1 MEHERIKQKDKEE
14 KDAQDQ
20 RNWRISF
27 YGDQAKL
34 LKAEADAV
42 NPQKVRREKYET
54 QLDRIRNEWE
64 DREQARTR
72 IQVEMPQK
80 SQFVGIAEDLGIFS
94 VEKNDSNELI
104 VEEFDSNDVH
114 LFDAPPHTAF
124 EQSDIERND
133 VMSSLKRQEE
143 LYDALQTEVIE
154 LKHAISRMMDTRDL
168 LEKEQHQINQEVLAI
183 EKDQLGPPRRMP
195 VADEIPS
202 THLWKQRSNI
212 TAQRLRDIDYTLEK
226 AQRRRNDMLEQSNN
240 VAKGIAILKEKLDEK
255 SAVVSEINNA
265 KGNLPMIIGR
275 NISKVPGMGES
286 FANPKEIM
294 NAITHKSKLVTYR
307 TDSETALQLHKDSNK
322 MEREIWLERLQEN
335 GTRSDLES
343 VISRITQIS
352 ERLQRSKVDS
362 MRLNIV
368 DSLKAFLVSGQRLH
382 AVRKKIVGLL
392 PWYKHHDF
400 MLSSGVTK
408 YVTNNVMGAITFE
421 NDDEEPDETFANG
434 ITLGPEKSGYCTGSI
449 ALPKDCLWTISVTIT
464 KQGTTE
470 EYLNIDDT
478 DFVSVK
484 IGPSIS
490 SLGTVGT
497 FFNKVNPATGTVL
510 YDVKYVFRGNS
521 FSFRFDFSSSSS
533 DPKKHLAVC
542 TGIYEEFEMP
552 DLEMVADPQN
562 FGKTRVLSSYV
573 KMIRL
578 EEANGKLRE
587 TRLLEELIA
596 VENSKALEW
605 DSQILTQYL
614 QRFSREYFLRILK
627 AEILLQQENQKIVAK
642 KKEEEAQQ
650 LRALLADANL
660 DREALIEQSKKKYMM
675 KKRAFQRRF
684 VDEANDLVGKRL
696 ILWDEAEN
704 KWRTIIVEECMIKW
718 IENGLIAKI
727 RHMIQEYD
735 DGHEKIGKPFEI
747 DISKYKYFHS
757 PIQELDPDAIAKM
770 KEKKGWMDT
779 IDQLRYDL
787 KKKVDMADKALEKY
801 KKKSLKDLEK
811 AKDRM
816 QTVFDDNIYDKAS
829 DIANFSA
836 AKKKIKS
843 MVPTVLLDMRKGLVV
858 IDEKKKRKDQAKEVA
873 RERFI
878 NEWIDER
885 RKDLQRKFR
894 EMDDEVND
902 DIEDKAALHQQHCHK
917 LQYTAEQEIMRYKN
931 MIRNQY
937 LIIRKVY
944 LEQAK
949 FPKEVFKKVTPISY
963 HCEHLRTKCWGDLYS
978 KGVKC
983 LVCGKELSNMHEEES
998 QRLGYGSGASRVLW
1012 EAVNRHRE
1020 DEENFRFRSNEELQL
1035 VEQERVRLEKER
1047 RIMQENEC
1055 FFYDYQDLKVIYE
1068 FDHRHAKD
1076 IKSHGIFRQG
1086 LQWTKEELENFEL
1099 KERIR
1104 QKDKLEA
1111 QGLPETLLE
1120 DFDPLGKVEDPPPT
1134 FRAADER
1141 RRAQY
1146 SDFLYGIGRLHNFRK
1161 KIFAYKMKR
1170 FDMLHERE
1178 VYSAVL
1184 DALHRESYVLEVQ
1197 LQDLEADL
1205 DKSSKL
1211 ISTFDSMQR
1220 LWQQASLITNQAKK
1234 DFMKSEM
1241 AKVGVWDDVKEAFD
1255 KSTFV
1260 HDEMKS
1266 LLKTKY
1272 LIESKKDKLL
1282 NIFNFKQSKYKEYL
1296 TAFEKK
1302 SDLLYALKYVMPGN
1316 MVMTKYGQV
1325 YVISYREKDDMVLVN
1340 LPFGK
1345 PLAKAYIFYKDI
1357 VEYERSLQ
1365 KAEEMVMGLEDEQM
1379 RQFLYEER
1387 VTIRREKR
1395 SMLKE
1400 EESQR
1405 KYYEFVDLNKNQK
1418 QEHFLEV
1425 NHAVQESYEI
1435 AGSRKYNQMQKKTVE
1450 NMIKK
1455 MIEDRKRRRR
1465 DYIGPESSRPKAMSF
1480 FEIRK
1485 QRKAIVAELKTQFVT
1500 RQAKEA
1506 EAVVDRR
1513 ILEVRSE
1520 WIQTYSFQE
1529 MIDSVVR
1536 DMIFEL
1542 CYEAYHEGKH
1552 AKGYAERKTGI
1563 FIPFPAYMQYN
1574 TYNLL
1579 SNQWQ
1584 HRKDE
1589 LKRKIEL
1596 NRGEVN
1602 KIIAAIEKE
1611 KQARAIRSGN
1621 TKSLSPPKEA
1631 ALLDYEVDEFG
1642 EKKLI
1647 SPEEIIRRKEVRRQ
1661 RKIEL
1666 SRQQRLCEEMRL
1678 EENRCRD
1685 FYRWE
1690 LKENL
1695 RERRLMKE
1703 EEKAATMI
1711 RKQEIR
1717 LRKEAEAALSNVGKN
1732 KGGTIGS
1739 GSIQLNAG
1747 VSSELLAKRDLALS
1761 YDRRRQEL
1769 KELTLERRRR
1779 AEDQRLMIIEDELSQ
1794 MLREIDKIERQ
1805 KKAFTA
1811 EFGEDEEEVDDAKED
1826 DDVVPGGVSSKVS
1839 KKKSE
1844 KISEKATKSDVD
1856 YVLSSIEMDLLLTK
1870 NPFPIPDWLD
1880 IPRGFNDWNLL
1891 TQNKYIKMRVMVRH
1905 KLQTIEKK
1913 AEKER
1918 KRLVKMEEKSYKEWD
1933 KRYRIL
1939 EQEAMESELAVM
1951 ESSEELKDIENKLK
1965 DFEENINKVTIFC
1978 REKGE
1983 EELKIRSELKKL
1995 TSVANQREEE
2005 YKDANEWLQLCMRR
2019 AKNRDKLKRKVVN
2032 QCKWIDTDSINGFHQ
2047 RFATELLRDR
2057 IYQTYFRNIVQSI
2070 MNRAEIIATERK
2082 IYLIQH
2088 DLSLN
2093 KVKLGN
2099 RAMGMN
2105 HVLREIRCDEFLR
2118 MKRSALNERFFPKN
2132 RKNILLQRF
2141 RGWQRF
2147 YLWNRGNKDAFKLK
2161 YEIIKRQLDIDRQ
2174 FKQQLVN
2181 KKSSN
2186 YSQSGNNELDS
2197 RSNPLYP
2204 TLMSRVR
2211 ERPVQCQHCFIF
2223 YIASQTH
2230 SLACA
2235 YHPAEY
2241 KMQCPASC
2249 PHPGLTPKC
2258 SAHRMRRYGCCNQ
2271 TSARA
2276 PGCSRRHHIPSSS
2289 DPVYDLIMEKIN
2301 KRDEEFLLKL
2311 DTEVEIARQEEWPRR
2326 AKEVKRSQLL
2336 ELEDELD
2343 AAREVAARYKDL
2355 KFI

>member
-1 MEHERIKQKDKEE
+1 
-14 KDAQDQ
+14 
-20 RNWRISF
+20 
-27 YGDQAKL
+27 
-34 LKAEADAV
+34 
-42 NPQKVRREKYET
+42 
-54 QLDRIRNEWE
+54 
-64 DREQARTR
+64 
-72 IQVEMPQK
+72 
-80 SQFVGIAEDLGIFS
+80 
-94 VEKNDSNELI
+94 
-104 VEEFDSNDVH
+104 
-114 LFDAPPHTAF
+114 
-124 EQSDIERND
+124 
-133 VMSSLKRQEE
+133 
-143 LYDALQTEVIE
+143 
-154 LKHAISRMMDTRDL
+154 
-168 LEKEQHQINQEVLAI
+168 
-183 EKDQLGPPRRMP
+183 
-195 VADEIPS
+195 
-202 THLWKQRSNI
+202 
-212 TAQRLRDIDYTLEK
+212 
-226 AQRRRNDMLEQSNN
+226 
-240 VAKGIAILKEKLDEK
+240 
-255 SAVVSEINNA
+255 
-265 KGNLPMIIGR
+265 
-275 NISKVPGMGES
+275 
-286 FANPKEIM
+286 
-294 NAITHKSKLVTYR
+294 
-307 TDSETALQLHKDSNK
+307 
-322 MEREIWLERLQEN
+322 
-335 GTRSDLES
+335 
-343 VISRITQIS
+343 
-352 ERLQRSKVDS
+352 
-362 MRLNIV
+362 
-368 DSLKAFLVSGQRLH
+368 
-382 AVRKKIVGLL
+382 
-392 PWYKHHDF
+392 
-400 MLSSGVTK
+400 
-408 YVTNNVMGAITFE
+408 
-421 NDDEEPDETFANG
+421 
-434 ITLGPEKSGYCTGSI
+434 
-449 ALPKDCLWTISVTIT
+449 
-464 KQGTTE
+464 
-470 EYLNIDDT
+470 
-478 DFVSVK
+478 
-484 IGPSIS
+484 
-490 SLGTVGT
+490 VGT
-497 FFNKVNPATGTVL
+497 YFNKVNPATGTVL
-510 YDVKYVFRGNS
+510 YDVRHVFRGNA

-552 DLEMVADPQN
+552 DLEAVADPQN

-596 VENSKALEW
+596 VESSAALEW

-627 AEILLQQENQKIVAK
+627 AEILLQQENQKAVAQ

-650 LRALLADANL
+650 LKALMADADLN
-660 DREALIEQSKKKYMM
+660 REAIIEQSKKKYMM

-696 ILWDEAEN
+696 ILWDETEN
-704 KWRTIIVEECMIKW
+704 KWRTIVVEECNIKW
-718 IENGLIAKI
+718 IESGLIAKI
-727 RHMIQEYD
+727 RHIIQEFD
-735 DGHEKIGKPFEI
+735 EGHEKIGKPFEI
-747 DISKYKYFHS
+747 ELAKYKYFHS
-757 PIQELDPDAIAKM
+757 PIQELDPDTVAKM
-770 KEKKGWMDT
+770 KEKKSWMDT

-787 KKKVDMADKALEKY
+787 KKKLDMADKALEKY
-801 KKKSLKDLEK
+801 KRKSLKDLEK
-811 AKDRM
+811 SKERI
-816 QTVFDDNIYDKAS
+816 QSTFDHNIYIKGNE
-829 DIANFSA
+829 IADYPA

-843 MVPTVLLDMRKGLVV
+843 MVPSVLLDMRKGVV
-858 IDEKKKRKDQAKEVA
+858 IIDEKKRRKDQAKDVA

-878 NEWIDER
+878 EEWVAER

-894 EMDDEVND
+894 GMDDEVYD
-902 DIEDKAALHQQHCHK
+902 DIEDKVALHQQHCHK
-917 LQYTAEQEIMRYKN
+917 LQYTAEQEILKYKN
-931 MIRNQY
+931 LIRNQY

-949 FPKEVFKKVTPISY
+949 FPKEVFKRVTPISY
-963 HCEHLRTKCWGDLYS
+963 QCEHLRTKCWGDLYS

-983 LVCGKELSNMHEEES
+983 LVCGKELSSLHEEES

-1012 EAVNRHRE
+1012 EAVSRHRE
-1020 DEENFRFRSNEELQL
+1020 DEENFRFKSNEELQL
-1035 VEQERVRLEKER
+1035 VEQERIRLEKER

-1076 IKSHGIFRQG
+1076 IKNHGIFRQG

-1099 KERIR
+1099 KEKIR
-1104 QKDKLEA
+1104 QKEKLEA

-1120 DFDPLGKVEDPPPT
+1120 DFDPLAKVEDPPPT

-1141 RRAQY
+1141 RKAQY
-1146 SDFLYGIGRLHNFRK
+1146 NDFLYGIGRLHNFRK

-1170 FDMLHERE
+1170 FDLLHDRD

-1184 DALHRESYVLEVQ
+1184 DSLHRESYVLEVQ

-1241 AKVGVWDDVKEAFD
+1241 AKVGVWDDVKELFD

-1272 LIESKKDKLL
+1272 LVESKKDKLL
-1282 NIFNFKQSKYKEYL
+1282 NIFEFKQTKYKEYL
-1296 TAFEKK
+1296 TTFEKK
-1302 SDLLYALKYVMPGN
+1302 NDLLYALKYVMPGN
-1316 MVMTKYGQV
+1316 MVMTKFGQV

-1345 PLAKAYIFYKDI
+1345 PLAKAYLYYKDI

-1365 KAEEMVMGLEDEQM
+1365 KAEEMVMGLEDEHM
-1379 RQFLYEER
+1379 KRFLHDER
-1387 VTIRREKR
+1387 TNTRRER
-1395 SMLKE
+1395 YQMQRE

-1405 KYYEFVDLNKNQK
+1405 KYYKFVDLNKNQK
-1418 QEHFLEV
+1418 QEHFDAV
-1425 NHAVQESYEI
+1425 NQAVQESYQI
-1435 AGSRKYNQMQKKTVE
+1435 TASRKYNKMQKKTVE
-1450 NMIKK
+1450 NLVKK
-1455 MIEDRKRRRR
+1455 MIDDRKRRRR
-1465 DYIGPESSRPKAMSF
+1465 DYIGPESNRPTNMSF

-1485 QRKAIVAELKTQFVT
+1485 QRKAIVGELKTQFVT
-1500 RQAKEA
+1500 RQAREA
-1506 EAVVDRR
+1506 EASVDRK

-1536 DMIFEL
+1536 EMIFDL
-1542 CYEAYHEGKH
+1542 CYEAYHEGRH
-1552 AKGYAERKTGI
+1552 AKAYAERKTGV
-1563 FIPFPAYMQYN
+1563 FIPFPAYMQYD

-1579 SNQWQ
+1579 ANQWQ

-1589 LKRKIEL
+1589 LKKKIEL

-1602 KIIAAIEKE
+1602 KIIASIEKE
-1611 KQARAIRSGN
+1611 KQAKALLQGGGLEVSQTPAVN
-1621 TKSLSPPKEA
+1621 KEEF
-1631 ALLDYEVDEFG
+1631 LDYEVDEFG

-1647 SPEEIIRRKEVRRQ
+1647 SQEEILRRKELKRQ
-1661 RKIEL
+1661 RKLEL
-1666 SRQQRLCEEMRL
+1666 ARQERLCEEMRL
-1678 EENRCRD
+1678 EEVRCRD

-1703 EEKAATMI
+1703 EDRAATLM
-1711 RKQEIR
+1711 RKEEMR
-1717 LRKEAEAALSNVGKN
+1717 LRKEAEAALAAMGKN
-1732 KGGTIGS
+1732 KGAANGTVGNN
-1739 GSIQLNAG
+1739 IQLNAG
-1747 VSSELLAKRDLALS
+1747 VSSEIMAKRDLALS
-1761 YDRRRQEL
+1761 YERRRQEL

-1779 AEDQRLMIIEDELSQ
+1779 AEDQRMMVIEDELSYY
-1794 MLREIDKIERQ
+1794 LREIDKIERQ
-1805 KKAFTA
+1805 KKAFEA
-1811 EFGEDEEEVDDAKED
+1811 EFGVDEEETEEITAENED
-1826 DDVVPGGVSSKVS
+1826 PEGKSTRTGSQI
-1839 KKKSE
+1839 KKSE
-1844 KISEKATKSDVD
+1844 KKENVERKMKSDVD
-1856 YVLSSIEMDLLLTK
+1856 YAMSSLEMDLLVTK
-1870 NPFPIPDWLD
+1870 KPFPIPDWLD
-1880 IPRGFNDWNLL
+1880 IPKGFTEWNMV
-1891 TQNKYIKMRVMVRH
+1891 TQNKYIRMRVMVRH

-1918 KRLVKMEEKSYKEWD
+1918 KRLVKMEEKSYKAWD
-1933 KRYRIL
+1933 RRFRIL
-1939 EQEAMESELAVM
+1939 EQEVMEAELAVM

-1965 DFEENINKVTIFC
+1965 DLEENINKVTIFC

-1983 EELKIRSELKKL
+1983 EELKVRSDLKKL
-1995 TSVANQREEE
+1995 TSIANQREEE
-2005 YKDANEWLQLCMRR
+2005 YKDAQDWLQLCMRR

-2082 IYLIQH
+2082 IYMIQY
-2088 DLSLN
+2088 DLSVN
-2093 KVKLGN
+2093 KVKLSN
-2099 RAMGMN
+2099 RAVGMN
-2105 HVLREIRCDEFLR
+2105 HVLREIRCEEFLR

-2174 FKQQLVN
+2174 FRKQLFG
-2181 KKSSN
+2181 
-2186 YSQSGNNELDS
+2186 SQSKNQITGANESNELALDS

-2204 TLMSRVR
+2204 TLMARVR
-2211 ERPVQCQHCFIF
+2211 ERPMQCQNCFVF
-2223 YIASQTH
+2223 YIASQTQ

-2249 PHPGLTPKC
+2249 PQPGLTPKC
-2258 SAHRMRRYGCCNQ
+2258 SSHRMRRYGCCNQ

-2276 PGCSRRHHIPSSS
+2276 PGCSRRNHLPPPS
-2289 DPVYDLIMEKIN
+2289 DAVYDLIMEKIN
-2301 KRDEEFLLKL
+2301 KRDEEFLTKL
-2311 DTEVEIARQEEWPRR
+2311 DTEVEIARKEEWPRR

-2343 AAREVAARYKDL
+2343 EARAVAARYKDL
-2355 KFI
+2355 KFV